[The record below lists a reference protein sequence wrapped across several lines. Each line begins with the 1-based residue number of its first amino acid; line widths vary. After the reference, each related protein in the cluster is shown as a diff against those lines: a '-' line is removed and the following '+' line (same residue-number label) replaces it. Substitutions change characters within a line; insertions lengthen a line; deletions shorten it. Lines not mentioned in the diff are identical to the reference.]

1 MPLSFYKS
9 ALHALSALQQNIVEN
24 YHLPKTPLSQ
34 DKNQA

>member
-1 MPLSFYKS
+1 MPLSSYKPS
-9 ALHALSALQQNIVEN
+9 LRALSALQQNIVEN